1 MKTLILNLWI
11 LYNNCTKKRSRK
23 SFVARLVLSTTNL
36 KSIVR
41 NFKSCKR
48 RKYFRSI
55 RVLFRLLLYTFNLEN
70 LISSFISLQRMSM
83 F

>member
-41 NFKSCKR
+41 NFKSCKI